1 MNHAQDF
8 DAVLVIHESCTWFWC
23 CLSNTR
29 IMHRL
34 SQCWKRKLECKRIKF
49 FLWLITGNQLLINNF
64 SIAKHASSGL
74 HCLPFFF
81 LSMKFYQLDN
91 HLIPI
96 TVYMI
101 LTSNYWSNFGLVWV
115 MLAQLYNFFLFILHS
130 GEKALLYCPADIDP
144 YISRKLL
151 SKHFVA

>member
-115 MLAQLYNFFLFILHS
+115 MLAQLYNFFCSFYIQ
-130 GEKALLYCPADIDP
+130 GKKP
-144 YISRKLL
+144 YSIVRLI
-151 SKHFVA
+151 